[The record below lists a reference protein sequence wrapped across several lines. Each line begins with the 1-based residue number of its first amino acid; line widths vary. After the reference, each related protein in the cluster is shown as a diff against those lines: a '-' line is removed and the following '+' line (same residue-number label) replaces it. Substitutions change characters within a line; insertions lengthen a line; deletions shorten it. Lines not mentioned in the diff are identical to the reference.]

1 MTISP
6 CRLVCLRSALVQ
18 EQSSG
23 CLILVAYLQTA
34 TARHTEL
41 HFILSSHSPLIC
53 LVPLVP
59 LSFGMYICFRSG
71 VLL

>member
-1 MTISP
+1 MTISS
-6 CRLVCLRSALVQ
+6 CRLVCLHNALVQ

-23 CLILVAYLQTA
+23 RLILVAYLQTA
-34 TARHTEL
+34 TARQTEL
-41 HFILSSHSPLIC
+41 HFVLSSHSPLIC
-53 LVPLVP
+53 LVP